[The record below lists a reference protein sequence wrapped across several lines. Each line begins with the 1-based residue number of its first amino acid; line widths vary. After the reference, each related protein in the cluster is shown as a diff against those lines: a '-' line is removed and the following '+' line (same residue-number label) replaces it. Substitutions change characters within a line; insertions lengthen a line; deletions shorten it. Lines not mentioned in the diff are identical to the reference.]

1 MPITA
6 LIGSI
11 ELGLIYAVMALGVF
25 LSFRTLNTPDLTVD
39 GSFVLGAAF
48 SAVICSGG
56 GNPFFA
62 IFVAFAAG
70 CLAGCVTALLNTKLQ
85 IQPLLAGIL
94 VMLGLY
100 SVNLRVMGG
109 KANIPLMDVK
119 TIYNSFD
126 GTALEPFGEMLVILI
141 VIVLV
146 LILLYLFLQTR
157 LGFALRAT
165 GDNEYMVRASGIN
178 TNRMKLIGMAVA
190 NGFVATS
197 GAMIAQY
204 QSYAD
209 VGMGLGMVVIGL
221 ASVIIGEVVFGTRTL
236 QRRLIAVVLGA
247 VLYRVVIAFSLSQG
261 LPAVDLK
268 LISAVI
274 VTIALSTA
282 VIMKYLI
289 KYYKRFAAT
298 RAGKQ
303 IVRFMTPAAKLIVS
317 FFFAIGML
325 LEKLHIRNRKEL
337 PGGEGK

>member
-1 MPITA
+1 MLAAVGA
-6 LIGSI
+6 L

-62 IFVAFAAG
+62 VFAALIAG
-70 CLAGCVTALLNTKLQ
+70 CLAGCVTALLNTKLE

-100 SVNLRVMGG
+100 SINLRVMGG
-109 KANIPLMDVK
+109 KANIPLNDEV
-119 TIYNSFD
+119 TIFD
-126 GTALEPFGEMLVILI
+126 IFAGTALEKYGELPVILI
-141 VIVLV
+141 AVS
-146 LILLYLFLQTR
+146 LILILFYLFLQTR

-178 TNRMKLIGMAVA
+178 TNRMKLIGMALA
-190 NGFVATS
+190 NGFVAVS

-221 ASVIIGEVVFGTRTL
+221 ASVIIGEVIFGTKTL
-236 QRRLIAVVLGA
+236 LRRLIAVVLGA
-247 VLYRVVIAFSLSQG
+247 VLYRLVITYSLSRG

-274 VTIALSTA
+274 VAVALSA
-282 VIMKYLI
+282 GVIVRYVRKYVR
-289 KYYKRFAAT
+289 RFAGTALGKKLVP
-298 RAGKQ
+298 AGFGVQ
-303 IVRFMTPAAKLIVS
+303 
-317 FFFAIGML
+317 
-325 LEKLHIRNRKEL
+325 RKK
-337 PGGEGK
+337 GGEGK